1 MAKKQT
7 QISTNSFYRGKV
19 KRKGKASKKHSTR
32 KGSKNYK
39 KSYVGQGR

>member
-1 MAKKQT
+1 MAKKKAEST
-7 QISTNSFYRGKV
+7 TNSYYQGKV

-39 KSYVGQGR
+39 KSYRGQGR